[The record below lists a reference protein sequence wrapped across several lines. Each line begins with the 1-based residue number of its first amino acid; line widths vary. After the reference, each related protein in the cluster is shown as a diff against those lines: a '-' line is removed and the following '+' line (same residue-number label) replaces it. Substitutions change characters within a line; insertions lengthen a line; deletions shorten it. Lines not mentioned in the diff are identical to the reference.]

1 MPKKTFWKTGIR
13 DAKLT
18 SHYKTSIDSGL
29 TSLDASIKERFPKRK
44 MNSKID
50 IKFM

>member
-1 MPKKTFWKTGIR
+1 VPKKTFWKTGIR

-29 TSLDASIKERFPKRK
+29 TSLDASIKEKKDFQKEK
-44 MNSKID
+44 
-50 IKFM
+50 